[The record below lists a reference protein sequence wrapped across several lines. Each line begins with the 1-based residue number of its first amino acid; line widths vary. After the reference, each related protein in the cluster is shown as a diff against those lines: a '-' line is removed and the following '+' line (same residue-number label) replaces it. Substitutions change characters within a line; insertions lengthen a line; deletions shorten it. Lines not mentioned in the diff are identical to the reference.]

1 MRQGVRYLSH
11 DPLPRRVL
19 NHTLPGHSLCT
30 LYEADAWIMAQLQ
43 ACGYLCEQDDTLVQA
58 FGRDYAKPLAHQYAA
73 PPPGAP
79 WYTAH
84 NVIAKKQG
92 SEVPDELIIVLAHKD
107 SQSWI
112 ASPGANDNAI
122 GTVGVLEVAR
132 ALAAYQPRHSLWFLW
147 CNEEHTPWTSVTAAV
162 NIKTAG
168 LDVLAAI
175 NVDGIG
181 VKAPRDAGKMT
192 NVTRFVT
199 PEGERLADL
208 MADLNAEFHLG
219 LAQSK
224 HRSERPG
231 DDDGS
236 FINAGFPWAVCNTG
250 SIPYGDP
257 NYHTEGDTY
266 DKVDYA
272 NAVVAARLTLAAVLR
287 LDAAGRP

>member
-1 MRQGVRYLSH
+1 MRPGRSRLISPAIHYGSGATRNTRRGLRYSSGKYQ
-11 DPLPRRVL
+11 
-19 NHTLPGHSLCT
+19 NGH
-30 LYEADAWIMAQLQ
+30 
-43 ACGYLCEQDDTLVQA
+43 
-58 FGRDYAKPLAHQYAA
+58 
-73 PPPGAP
+73 
-79 WYTAH
+79 
-84 NVIAKKQG
+84 
-92 SEVPDELIIVLAHKD
+92 
-107 SQSWI
+107 
-112 ASPGANDNAI
+112 
-122 GTVGVLEVAR
+122 
-132 ALAAYQPRHSLWFLW
+132 
-147 CNEEHTPWTSVTAAV
+147 
-162 NIKTAG
+162 G

-181 VKAPRDAGKMT
+181 VKAPTMPVRWR
-192 NVTRFVT
+192 NVTRFVA

-287 LDAAGRP
+287 LDAVGRP